1 VRVKLYFDDEAF
13 DGQLQRS
20 IGKADSGMANVG
32 ECLVIAEQ
40 VVPGDRD
47 SWYSAWS
54 GFAERLV
61 ERANEVLRDRHPVSA
76 RGSYLR
82 ASEYFR
88 QAFFFHRSDLKGEKL
103 LTAYGASV
111 DAFHS
116 ALGLLDED
124 ARVLSGDLSGYLFS
138 PTGNR
143 PPYPTILHIGG
154 YDGTAEE
161 LYASVYPALSRGYA
175 FAAID
180 GPGQGSVLYERSVP
194 MRPDWENV
202 IPGTFEALTAL
213 PEVDAARVILVGR
226 SFGGFLAPRAAAG
239 EPRLAAMIV
248 DPGQLDLG
256 AAAVRRLGPLAELVG
271 DPSREAEFES
281 LLEDA
286 GMKALL
292 EPRMATHGVDSVRTY
307 FSEMMRYTNADA
319 VSRITCPSFVTDNE
333 TDKVSTGQ
341 GRELFDRLTCP
352 KEFRLFTK
360 EEGAEGH
367 CEGMAPILFWDAAFD
382 WLDTLFAT

>member
-143 PPYPTILHIGG
+143 PYPTILHIGG

-194 MRPDWENV
+194 MRPDWESV
-202 IPGTFEALTAL
+202 IPGMFEALTAL

-382 WLDTLFAT
+382 WLDTLFAR

>member
-1 VRVKLYFDDEAF
+1 MKLHFDDEAF

-143 PPYPTILHIGG
+143 PYPTILHIGG

-202 IPGTFEALTAL
+202 IPGMFEALTAL

-292 EPRMATHGVDSVRTY
+292 EPRMATHGVDSVRAY

>member
-1 VRVKLYFDDEAF
+1 VRVKLHFDDEAF

-143 PPYPTILHIGG
+143 PYPTILHIGG

>member
-1 VRVKLYFDDEAF
+1 
-13 DGQLQRS
+13 
-20 IGKADSGMANVG
+20 
-32 ECLVIAEQ
+32 
-40 VVPGDRD
+40 
-47 SWYSAWS
+47 
-54 GFAERLV
+54 
-61 ERANEVLRDRHPVSA
+61 
-76 RGSYLR
+76 
-82 ASEYFR
+82 
-88 QAFFFHRSDLKGEKL
+88 
-103 LTAYGASV
+103 
-111 DAFHS
+111 
-116 ALGLLDED
+116 
-124 ARVLSGDLSGYLFS
+124 
-138 PTGNR
+138 
-143 PPYPTILHIGG
+143 
-154 YDGTAEE
+154 
-161 LYASVYPALSRGYA
+161 
-175 FAAID
+175 
-180 GPGQGSVLYERSVP
+180 

-202 IPGTFEALTAL
+202 IPGMFEALTAL